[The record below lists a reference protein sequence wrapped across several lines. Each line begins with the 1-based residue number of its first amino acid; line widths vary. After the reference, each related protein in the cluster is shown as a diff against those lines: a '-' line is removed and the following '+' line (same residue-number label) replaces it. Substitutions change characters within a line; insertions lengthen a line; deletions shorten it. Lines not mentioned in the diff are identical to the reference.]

1 MREEMLRSIYV
12 RCSVGVRKGTSI
24 SRHVH
29 KPVAKLYRQ
38 LISMNLLSFQIS
50 AKDYLFGQLEDHVL
64 SCTSLICQTLSGKLS
79 WWYCNERKAGS
90 EFELRPGMTFMRLFA
105 CGWLPVAGA
114 FRVFDQL
121 SVSV

>member
-50 AKDYLFGQLEDHVL
+50 IKDYLYGRNTVYYRFSRHCLENRARGNVTKSKYTEKLGL
-64 SCTSLICQTLSGKLS
+64 SSISD
-79 WWYCNERKAGS
+79 
-90 EFELRPGMTFMRLFA
+90 
-105 CGWLPVAGA
+105 PV
-114 FRVFDQL
+114 
-121 SVSV
+121 